1 MALTDPWSGEDDDA
15 GYDYYDTPSGNIW
28 RPGDQ
33 PRAAPRRRTR
43 AAGPL
48 PGRSSSPSPCAAPG
62 GPVPAWPPA
71 GAAGR
76 RTGPPRRPGPAAAGR
91 TGDDSPPAGIAG
103 RRPAGDRHSSGM
115 PGGLAVT
122 GTGRLLPAPMIVM
135 APVRPRGDSPAVLT
149 RGRTG

>member
-1 MALTDPWSGEDDDA
+1 MPLTDPWSGEDDTD
-15 GYDYYDTPSGNIW
+15 YDYYDTPSGNIW
-28 RPGDQ
+28 RPGADPGQPAGDQ
-33 PRAAPRRRTR
+33 PERPARS
-43 AAGPL
+43 

-76 RTGPPRRPGPAAAGR
+76 RTGPARRPGPAAAGR
-91 TGDDSPPAGIAG
+91 TGDGSPPGGTAG
-103 RRPAGDRHSSGM
+103 RRPAGDRHGSGM

-122 GTGRLLPAPMIVM
+122 GTGRLMPAPMIVM